1 MHRLTIPDYP
11 RTPHLAYKPNTQTG
25 DVVSEDHESQ
35 IVINNPLAFFEE
47 KIDGANCAIMCTDS
61 GNPIIRNRTNILKKG
76 YVKDTPAKIQF
87 RPIWNWFYDN
97 KKKFESLNNLF
108 GEPVAVYGE
117 WCLALHGIRY
127 DRLPDYF
134 IGFDIWIPSRDMF
147 VRTDQTREYLREIGI
162 SIPELIYNGAIP
174 SFQTLDMMTNGPSL
188 FSETDKV
195 EGVYIKII
203 DHEKV
208 IKRFKFIRQDYVQG
222 EKWCHEQITKQLI
235 Y

>member
-1 MHRLTIPDYP
+1 MKHLKKPPEYP

-35 IVINNPLAFFEE
+35 IVIGNPSTFFEE
-47 KIDGANCAIMCTDS
+47 KVDGANCAIMMDDE

-87 RPIWNWFYDN
+87 RSIWNWFYDN
-97 KKKFESLNNLF
+97 RKKFEQLNNIF

-117 WCLALHGIRY
+117 WVLALHGIRY
-127 DRLPDYF
+127 NKLPDYF
-134 IGFDIWIPSRDMF
+134 IGFDIWIPSRDLF
-147 VRTDQTREYLREIGI
+147 VRTDHSREFLSNVGI
-162 SIPELIYNGAIP
+162 SIPNLIKSGAIN
-174 SFQTLDMMTNGPSL
+174 SFNDLDEMVKLPSL
-188 FSETDKV
+188 FSDELI

-208 IKRFKFIRQDYVQG
+208 IKRFKFIRQDYSQG
-222 EKWCHEQITKQLI
+222 SNWNHDKIVKQII
-235 Y
+235 I